1 MKQILLQLLVIATLF
16 IPAVA
21 CAESAKI
28 KFDNTM
34 HNFEA
39 VAEDGGKVS
48 HDFVFTNEGDAALVI
63 LEVNTNCGCTV
74 ANFSEA
80 PIAPGKQGVIS
91 IVFDPK
97 GNPGEFAKEIVV
109 KTNAK
114 KKKSRLRIKGVVIPQ
129 Q

>member
-1 MKQILLQLLVIATLF
+1 MKQILLQLLVIATML
-16 IPAVA
+16 IPTVA

-63 LEVNTNCGCTV
+63 LEVNTNCG
-74 ANFSEA
+74 
-80 PIAPGKQGVIS
+80 
-91 IVFDPK
+91 
-97 GNPGEFAKEIVV
+97 
-109 KTNAK
+109 
-114 KKKSRLRIKGVVIPQ
+114 
-129 Q
+129 